1 MWHWLISR
9 NPFFNLGSFCVEN
22 SNTVDE
28 LAICR
33 IFTQNSWLQPFPIS
47 LKCSI
52 LQLSWSPSIV
62 YPPPQMS
69 IMDRMNIWISLWRE
83 PWHQRLCDS
92 GQQCHDLVKNTGT
105 EEISHCTQQ
114 CKNTLR
120 DTWKKNHQET
130 NFYSLEYLSYSWN
143 FLTW

>member
-9 NPFFNLGSFCVEN
+9 IPFVNLRSFCMEN

-33 IFTQNSWLQPFPIS
+33 IFTENSWLQPFPIS

-52 LQLSWSPSIV
+52 LQLSWNPSIV
-62 YPPPQMS
+62 YPPQ
-69 IMDRMNIWISLWRE
+69 NV
-83 PWHQRLCDS
+83 HN
-92 GQQCHDLVKNTGT
+92 GQAEYGFLFGESHGIKGCVIVGSNVMTWSKIQVLKK
-105 EEISHCTQQ
+105 SHCTQQ

-120 DTWKKNHQET
+120 DTWKKITRKQIFIHWNT
-130 NFYSLEYLSYSWN
+130 YLTPGI
-143 FLTW
+143 F